1 MFGDH
6 YYHAILRKSVAVFGT
21 LFNDISVVRKDSD
34 GNIKDF
40 QRVPLS
46 YGPRQKFLSRIDEQ
60 RDLTD
65 PKVAIKL
72 PRMSFE
78 ITSLDYDSS
87 TKLSQF
93 SGLKTSSSSTSA
105 DSTKQ
110 IVPYLLSMQ
119 LNIIAKNQDDAL
131 QIIEQILPTFQPLYT
146 VSVKLLDGVNESFD
160 VPITLQ
166 SVALQD
172 DYEGDYTQRRSLIY
186 TLDFQMK
193 IRFFGRISRSSVIR
207 EVIAN
212 VGSSENQDL
221 YYASYTEAT
230 PDSATSL
237 DEATVVNTVSF
248 IPRTTEFSIV
258 MADQGELSFTVGET
272 VYGSSSAYEAK
283 VVSST
288 YDQAQESHTLVVH
301 EATGYFTIG
310 ENLVGESSTE
320 SGEITRYTVE

>member
-6 YYHAILRKSVAVFGT
+6 FYHAILRKSVAVFGT
-21 LFNDISVVRKDSD
+21 LFNNISVVRKDAN

-40 QRVPLS
+40 QKVPLS
-46 YGPRQKFLSRIDEQ
+46 YGPKQKFLARIDEQ

-65 PKVAIKL
+65 PKVALKL

-78 ITSLDYDSS
+78 ITSLDYDST

-93 SGLKTSSSSTSA
+93 SGLTTSTTSTSA
-105 DSTKQ
+105 DTAKQ
-110 IVPYLLSMQ
+110 VVPYLLSMQ

-131 QIIEQILPTFQPLYT
+131 QILEQILPTFQPLYT

-172 DYEGDYTQRRSLIY
+172 DYEGDYLSRRSLIY

-193 IRFFGRISRSSVIR
+193 IRFFGRVSTANIIR

-212 VGSSENQDL
+212 VGSTENEDL

-230 PDSATSL
+230 PDTATSL
-237 DEATVVNTVSF
+237 DNATVVNTISF
-248 IPRTTEFSIV
+248 IPRTTTFK
-258 MADQGELSFTVGET
+258 MTFTGQGELNYKIDET
-272 VYGSSSAYEAK
+272 VVGNSSGYEAK
-283 VVSST
+283 VVSKA
-288 YDQAQESHTLVVH
+288 YDQASDTNTVVIH
-301 EATGYFTIG
+301 EATGYFTVG
-310 ENLVGESSTE
+310 ESLVGETSTT
-320 SGEITRYTVE
+320 SGDITRYIVE